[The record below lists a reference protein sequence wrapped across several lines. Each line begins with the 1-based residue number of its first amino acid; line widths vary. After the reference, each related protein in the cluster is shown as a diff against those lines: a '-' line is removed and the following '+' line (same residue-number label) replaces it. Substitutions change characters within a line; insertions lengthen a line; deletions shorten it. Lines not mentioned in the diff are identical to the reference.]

1 MSVKLKTVSTVDS
14 DKLEKVF
21 ELQHTLKMSHK
32 KYRNMMEIAII
43 TLLFIAL
50 GSFVIGDALKQ
61 LNNKED

>member
-1 MSVKLKTVSTVDS
+1 
-14 DKLEKVF
+14 
-21 ELQHTLKMSHK
+21 
-32 KYRNMMEIAII
+32 MMEIAII

>member
-21 ELQHTLKMSHK
+21 ELQHTLKMSQK
-32 KYRNMMEIAII
+32 KYRNMMEITII